1 MINGLFV
8 LSVLDQKTLAINF
21 VDEFQKNAYLGYTAT
36 AMEIFTRLK
45 HTHFDDVLYPAKEVL
60 NGESGDNGCAMYV
73 APIALVCA
81 KNSALNLENEVR
93 KAVAVTHVHEM
104 AVNGAILQAIAIQ
117 RLIQA
122 PNELNVDAFLQQMID
137 TMKQSG
143 TDTDGPS
150 FVQQLQDLKKLL
162 TVTNPSDER
171 VVNVLGHSS
180 QALYSVPTAMYCFLR
195 GIKNPSEV
203 SLFNVLILILPR
215 ACIYSILQFEINCFL
230 SFHHVHCRSTIHF
243 GKLLNMLLHWAA
255 TRTPLQA

>member
-1 MINGLFV
+1 MVILYSLF
-8 LSVLDQKTLAINF
+8 LDQKALAINF
-21 VDEFQKNAYLGYTAT
+21 VDEFQKNAYRGYTAT

-60 NGESGDNGCAMYV
+60 NGDSGDNGCAMYV

-81 KNSALNLENEVR
+81 KNSALNLEDEVR

-104 AVNGAILQAIAIQ
+104 AINGAILQAMAIH

-122 PNELNVDAFLQQMID
+122 PNELNIDAFLQQMIAAV
-137 TMKQSG
+137 KQNCSESN
-143 TDTDGPS
+143 GPS
-150 FVQQLQDLKKLL
+150 FVQQLEHLKKLL

-195 GIKNPSEV
+195 GIKYPGDV
-203 SLFNVLILILPR
+203 SSMHS
-215 ACIYSILQFEINCFL
+215 C
-230 SFHHVHCRSTIHF
+230 
-243 GKLLNMLLHWAA
+243 
-255 TRTPLQA
+255 